1 MQSVRIGQVPAVNP
15 IHNIQFTLNP
25 IRPLVPFG
33 QGPTLLPTVPLM
45 PPIYPMHQ
53 NTPVIPRQPQYH
65 PPQFPSQNQFM
76 LMNQPLR
83 TYNTMPDL
91 NMHQQARNSTVPN
104 TRATLLPLQKE
115 QAKSSN
121 FELGEK
127 TVKDDAMCK
136 ICLDKEATHVNTKC
150 FHMSSCSVCVKS
162 LRSTC
167 PICRATGE
175 FRKVYK

>member
-1 MQSVRIGQVPAVNP
+1 MRIGQVPAVNP
-15 IHNIQFTLNP
+15 IHNIQFTGNRL
-25 IRPLVPFG
+25 RCLFGTGLTPLPTVP
-33 QGPTLLPTVPLM
+33 LPTVPLM
-45 PPIYPMHQ
+45 PPTYPMHQ
-53 NTPVIPRQPQYH
+53 NTPIMPMQPQYH
-65 PPQFPSQNQFM
+65 PPQFPSQNQLM

-83 TYNTMPDL
+83 TYNTMPNL

-104 TRATLLPLQKE
+104 TRATLLPLRKE

>member
-1 MQSVRIGQVPAVNP
+1 MQSMRGGQVPAVNP
-15 IHNIQFTLNP
+15 IQNIQFTLSP
-25 IRPLVPFG
+25 IRSLGTFN
-33 QGPTLLPTVPLM
+33 QGPTLSPTVPLM
-45 PPIYPMHQ
+45 SPTFPMHQ
-53 NTPVIPRQPQYH
+53 NNPIMSRQPHYQ
-65 PPQFPSQNQFM
+65 PSQFPSQNQLM

-104 TRATLLPLQKE
+104 TRATLPVVKD
-115 QAKSSN
+115 QAKSSS

-127 TVKDDAMCK
+127 SVKDDAMCK

-150 FHMSSCSVCVKS
+150 FHMSSCSVCVTSLKS
-162 LRSTC
+162 SC
-167 PICRATGE
+167 PICRATGD